1 MMSNRDYVLA
11 KLDLELKENYEG
23 YADLYVFTKMTADG
37 YDIFIMTEDDNN
49 IDWEND
55 VYYYQDGMDEHL
67 IEILMEMSPG
77 SLIYDG
83 DELITDYVWDRLYEQ
98 IQEGDEDRFE

>member
-11 KLDLELKENYEG
+11 KLDIEVKESYGG
-23 YADLYVFTKMTADG
+23 YADLYVFTKMSADG
-37 YDIFIMTEDDNN
+37 YDVHVVTEDDNN
-49 IDWEND
+49 LDWEND
-55 VYYYQDGMDEHL
+55 VYMYQDGMDQPL
-67 IEILMEMSPG
+67 IDKIMELSPG

-98 IQEGDEDRFE
+98 IQEGDE

>member
-11 KLDLELKENYEG
+11 KLDLELKEDYSG
-23 YADLYVFTKMTADG
+23 YADLFVYTKMTADG
-37 YDIFIMTEDDNN
+37 YDVYVMTSDNEH
-49 IDWEND
+49 IDWENE
-55 VYYYQDGMDEHL
+55 VYYYQDGMDQPL
-67 IEILMEMSPG
+67 IDMILELSAG

-98 IQEGDEDRFE
+98 IQEGDE